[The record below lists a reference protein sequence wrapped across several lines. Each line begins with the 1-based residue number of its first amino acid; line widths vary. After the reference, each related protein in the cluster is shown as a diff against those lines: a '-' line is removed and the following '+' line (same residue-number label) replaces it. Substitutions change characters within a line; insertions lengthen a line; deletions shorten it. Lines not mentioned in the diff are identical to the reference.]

1 CDGISRLSEKSG
13 EFVNSR
19 APAPGLRRRP
29 RKIRINAQENRD
41 MQAKTKKR
49 RRRQTFT
56 APANDP
62 RTCLGRLPA
71 PRSPLK
77 GLGRWRHGLRQGS
90 PTREL
95 CRHVMALVVQLLVVQ
110 LLGIEP
116 LVGRRPLVPPYTAAA
131 ARWRRT

>member
-1 CDGISRLSEKSG
+1 MAGLLGGLVGVAYGASAGACAIYGQAIVHCNRNWCDAISRLREKSG

-19 APAPGLRRRP
+19 APAPGVRRRP

-41 MQAKTKKR
+41 MQGKTKRR

-71 PRSPLK
+71 PQSPL
-77 GLGRWRHGLRQGS
+77 
-90 PTREL
+90 
-95 CRHVMALVVQLLVVQ
+95 
-110 LLGIEP
+110 
-116 LVGRRPLVPPYTAAA
+116 
-131 ARWRRT
+131 